1 VLDIFF
7 VVVVVKSKQTNMT
20 ENRPQSG
27 ELIIY
32 VTYIGAVRKTSS
44 DCSRLQMILDNHGIE
59 YTKVD
64 LGVEPEKREQMVKK
78 SGKKTLPQVFIDDL
92 YIGGIDEIE
101 DWNENEMLLDALK
114 EAGYTGPA
122 KGK

>member
-1 VLDIFF
+1 
-7 VVVVVKSKQTNMT
+7 MA
-20 ENRPQSG
+20 QSGG

-44 DCSRLQMILDNHGIE
+44 DCSRLQMILDNHGIK

-92 YIGGIDEIE
+92 YIGVSCFIPVVNLFCSVMNCNITPSFT
-101 DWNENEMLLDALK
+101 
-114 EAGYTGPA
+114 Y
-122 KGK
+122 KGH